1 MMMDI
6 REVLKSGAL
15 NYNIDLKDEQ
25 IEQFVLYMN
34 LLKEWN
40 EKINLTTITDEL
52 EIIKKHFLDSISIIK
67 SGLIK
72 EDTSLI
78 DVGTGAGFPGI
89 PIKII
94 KPGTRVVLLDS
105 LNKRIIYLNDI
116 ISKLNLKGI
125 EAVHGRAE
133 ELSRKANY
141 REKFDIAT
149 ARAVANLSVLSE
161 YCIPYVK
168 VKGYFIAMKGP
179 SIDEEIISGKNA
191 ISSLGGKFVEIVKTE
206 IPGEDLDHRL
216 VIVEKVKNTDEKY
229 PRKYSQIEK
238 KPII

>member
-1 MMMDI
+1 MMDI
-6 REVLKSGAL
+6 REVLKMGAL
-15 NYNIDLKDEQ
+15 SYNIDLNPEQ

-40 EKINLTTITDEL
+40 EKINLTAITDDYD
-52 EIIKKHFLDSISIIK
+52 IVKKHFLDSISIVK
-67 SGLIK
+67 SGILSEEASI
-72 EDTSLI
+72 I

-94 KPGTRVVLLDS
+94 MPGIRVTLLDS
-105 LNKRIIYLNDI
+105 LNKRIIYLNDVI
-116 ISKLNLKGI
+116 NKLNLKGI

-133 ELSRKANY
+133 ELSRKPDY

-161 YCIPYVK
+161 YCIPYLK
-168 VKGYFIAMKGP
+168 VKGFFIAMKGP
-179 SIDEEIISGKNA
+179 SIEEEVLSGKNA
-191 ISSLGGKFVEIVKTE
+191 ISTLGGKFVEIIKTE

-216 VIVEKVKNTDEKY
+216 VIVEKVRKTDEKY

-238 KPII
+238 KPIK